1 MNRTD
6 RLYALV
12 EELRAVAPRPR
23 SARRLAQHFEV
34 STRTIER
41 DLAALQQAGV
51 PIWATPGPG
60 GGYVL
65 DPVRTLPPLNF
76 TPSEAAAMAL
86 ALAASGPIPFGDAA
100 RAALRKVTAAMSTAD
115 RAGAHALLERIRLLQ
130 GEGLAATPALR
141 VVERALVGQRAV
153 RVNYQDKQGRMT
165 QGRLV
170 EPLGLVVG
178 AQHTYLHGWCRLRNG
193 PRAFR
198 LDRIRHVT
206 LTAEPVRNHQ
216 GVELDCELPPAA
228 ATPKSRSTTDQ
239 QESEATLHPGG
250 LSRTHRLQWP
260 TRAPAVGR
268 VLAHCPRGMPRRGR
282 VLLAGT
288 LGGLAG
294 SASRASIRWAVIP
307 GCSTAHPATPAR
319 RSVGHPGR
327 P

>member
-34 STRTIER
+34 SIRTIER

-65 DPVRTLPPLNF
+65 DPARTLPPLNVSS
-76 TPSEAAAMAL
+76 SEAAAIAL

-100 RAALRKVTAAMSTAD
+100 RAALRKVTAAMSAAD

-130 GEGLAATPALR
+130 RDGLAATPALR
-141 VVERALVGQRAV
+141 VVERALVGQRAL
-153 RVNYQDKQGRMT
+153 RLSYQDKHGGVT

-178 AQHTYLHGWCRLRNG
+178 TQHTYLHGWCRLRDG

-206 LTAEPVRNHQ
+206 LTAQPAANHQ
-216 GVELDCELPPAA
+216 GAELDCDLPPG
-228 ATPKSRSTTDQ
+228 SR
-239 QESEATLHPGG
+239 
-250 LSRTHRLQWP
+250 
-260 TRAPAVGR
+260 RAQIG
-268 VLAHCPRGMPRRGR
+268 
-282 VLLAGT
+282 
-288 LGGLAG
+288 
-294 SASRASIRWAVIP
+294 IDD
-307 GCSTAHPATPAR
+307 
-319 RSVGHPGR
+319 
-327 P
+327 

>member
-23 SARRLAQHFEV
+23 SARRLADRFEV

-60 GGYVL
+60 GGYAL
-65 DPVRTLPPLNF
+65 DPARTLPPLNF
-76 TPSEAAAMAL
+76 SPSEAAAIAL

-100 RAALRKVTAAMSTAD
+100 RSALRKVTSAMSTTD

-130 GEGLAATPALR
+130 REGLAASPALR
-141 VVERALVGQRAV
+141 VVERALVGQRAL
-153 RVNYQDKQGRMT
+153 RLDYQDKHGGVT

-178 AQHTYLHGWCRLRNG
+178 TQHTYLHGWCRLRNG

-198 LDRIRHVT
+198 LDRIGHVT
-206 LTAEPVRNHQ
+206 VTAEPVGNHQ
-216 GVELDCELPPAA
+216 DAELDCELPPG
-228 ATPKSRSTTDQ
+228 SR
-239 QESEATLHPGG
+239 
-250 LSRTHRLQWP
+250 
-260 TRAPAVGR
+260 RA
-268 VLAHCPRGMPRRGR
+268 H
-282 VLLAGT
+282 
-288 LGGLAG
+288 
-294 SASRASIRWAVIP
+294 I
-307 GCSTAHPATPAR
+307 
-319 RSVGHPGR
+319 SVND
-327 P
+327 

>member
-23 SARRLAQHFEV
+23 SARRLAHHFEV

-65 DPVRTLPPLNF
+65 DPARTLPPLNF
-76 TPSEAAAMAL
+76 SPSEAAAIAL

-100 RAALRKVTAAMSTAD
+100 RSVLRKVTAAMSAAD
-115 RAGAHALLERIRLLQ
+115 RAGAEALLERIRLLQ
-130 GEGLAATPALR
+130 GDGLAATPALR
-141 VVERALVGQRAV
+141 VVERALVGQRAL
-153 RVNYQDKQGRMT
+153 RLDYQDKQGRMT
-165 QGRLV
+165 HSRLV

-193 PRAFR
+193 SRAFR

-206 LTAEPVRNHQ
+206 VTAEPARNHQ
-216 GVELDCELPPAA
+216 DADLDCELPPG
-228 ATPKSRSTTDQ
+228 SR
-239 QESEATLHPGG
+239 
-250 LSRTHRLQWP
+250 
-260 TRAPAVGR
+260 RAQ
-268 VLAHCPRGMPRRGR
+268 
-282 VLLAGT
+282 
-288 LGGLAG
+288 LGIDG
-294 SASRASIRWAVIP
+294 
-307 GCSTAHPATPAR
+307 
-319 RSVGHPGR
+319 
-327 P
+327 

>member
-65 DPVRTLPPLNF
+65 DPARTLPPLNF
-76 TPSEAAAMAL
+76 SPSEAAAIAL

-100 RAALRKVTAAMSTAD
+100 RAALRKVTAAMSATD
-115 RAGAHALLERIRLLQ
+115 RAGARALLERIRLLQ
-130 GEGLAATPALR
+130 REGLAASPALR
-141 VVERALVGQRAV
+141 VVERALVGQRAL
-153 RVNYQDKQGRMT
+153 RLDYQDKHGGVT

-178 AQHTYLHGWCRLRNG
+178 TQHTYLHGWCRLRNG

-206 LTAEPVRNHQ
+206 VTAEPAATTRAPTWIAT
-216 GVELDCELPPAA
+216 CPRAA
-228 ATPKSRSTTDQ
+228 AAPTSASTTDRQ
-239 QESEATLHPGG
+239 GP
-250 LSRTHRLQWP
+250 
-260 TRAPAVGR
+260 
-268 VLAHCPRGMPRRGR
+268 
-282 VLLAGT
+282 
-288 LGGLAG
+288 
-294 SASRASIRWAVIP
+294 
-307 GCSTAHPATPAR
+307 
-319 RSVGHPGR
+319 
-327 P
+327 